1 MKWKNIFSITLSKL
15 YLTTKILDERT
26 QNVETPLLLKLY
38 YHNNKGEVWNLP
50 YPIHRHH
57 QAIYISYM
65 PLNSKYLL
73 IDITEPSN
81 WILKIIL
88 KSFRIS
94 PPPPLLSFF
103 LIHYFIQKTE
113 DYKKF
118 IFKNHDPD
126 CHRLP
131 KKTLLGHPDTNLRY
145 WNQVDFTT
153 LPPRKNVKMRNMS
166 EYYYK
171 FNIKH

>member
-1 MKWKNIFSITLSKL
+1 MKWKNILSVTLSKL
-15 YLTTKILDERT
+15 YLTTKILDGRT
-26 QNVETPLLLKLY
+26 PNVEKPLLLKLY
-38 YHNNKGEVWNLP
+38 YHNNKGEVWDLP

-103 LIHYFIQKTE
+103 LIHYFIQRLKTIKSLFLKIMILIVTGCQ
-113 DYKKF
+113 KKLCWV
-118 IFKNHDPD
+118 IQIQ
-126 CHRLP
+126 
-131 KKTLLGHPDTNLRY
+131 T
-145 WNQVDFTT
+145 
-153 LPPRKNVKMRNMS
+153 
-166 EYYYK
+166 
-171 FNIKH
+171 